1 MIVEGQGIGLWTRV
15 RLPPIPFFVV
25 RGEPR
30 MPYHKADAHGRS
42 SYRMCLRHSFR
53 SNKVKEK
60 AFTLGVEAFLLSKNR
75 EIGFQNREQDVHTVS
90 YDEKPGIQVI
100 AATSP
105 DLKPN
110 KENGTVFVRTKMLY
124 NIEHTVLS

>member
-1 MIVEGQGIGLWTRV
+1 
-15 RLPPIPFFVV
+15 
-25 RGEPR
+25 
-30 MPYHKADAHGRS
+30 MPYHEADAYGRS

-53 SNKVKEK
+53 SNKVKKK

-75 EIGFQNREQDVHTVS
+75 EIGFQNREQDVQTLS

-110 KENGTVFVRTKMLY
+110 KENGICKDKMCFT
-124 NIEHTVLS
+124 I